1 MSGAVVE
8 LLGEGRVA
16 VRGPLRYATV
26 PGLWQAAR
34 KLATEAPLV
43 TVDLSGVTE
52 SDSAALALLL
62 EWMREVRGRGG
73 EIRCAGRPNQ
83 LEAIAR
89 VSGLEGLL
97 PLGAA
102 T

>member
-8 LLGEGRVA
+8 LLGEGRIA

-34 KLATEAPLV
+34 QLATEAPLV
-43 TVDLSGVTE
+43 IVDLSGVTE
-52 SDSAALALLL
+52 SDSASIALLL
-62 EWMREVRGRGG
+62 EWMREVQGRGG
-73 EIRCAGRPNQ
+73 EIRFSGMPKQ

-97 PLGAA
+97 PLGAV